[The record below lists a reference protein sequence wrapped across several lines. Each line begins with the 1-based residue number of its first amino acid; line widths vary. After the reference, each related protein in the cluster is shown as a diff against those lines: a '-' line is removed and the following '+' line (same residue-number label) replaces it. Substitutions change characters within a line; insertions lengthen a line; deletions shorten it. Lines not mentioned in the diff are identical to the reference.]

1 VKGDSRAHAGRVS
14 MESFGAT
21 FGQAPSY
28 TVFGRPAFLF
38 QVTLVLNR
46 HVEFYESFVVMQ
58 EELTDKGLV
67 VLVRGG
73 ISIM

>member
-21 FGQAPSY
+21 IGQAPSY
-28 TVFGRPAFLF
+28 AVFGRTAFLP

-46 HVEFYESFVVMQ
+46 HVEFYELFLVKQ
-58 EELTDKGLV
+58 EGLTDKV
-67 VLVRGG
+67 W
-73 ISIM
+73 SFWCEEEFQ